1 MKRLVHR
8 ESVGTWMP
16 GVCRSGL
23 GGSAPHQ
30 PPLRT
35 DLSAQELCQGL
46 HEPLWIVEPWKV
58 SAARLH
64 GQLGLTEHAGIIGG
78 TFRRE
83 RDVVL
88 ARDEKDPPPKAGKGG
103 SGGGW
108 VEGAGRGV
116 DGCPVPALLTRLLG
130 AVTLVYCGPS

>member
-1 MKRLVHR
+1 MEGRGHR
-8 ESVGTWMP
+8 ERIGSAMAG
-16 GVCRSGL
+16 GCGSGL
-23 GGSAPHQ
+23 GGSATHQ
-30 PPLRT
+30 LPLRT

-83 RDVVL
+83 RDLVL
-88 ARDEKDPPPKAGKGG
+88 APDEKDPRPKAGPGG

-108 VEGAGRGV
+108 VA
-116 DGCPVPALLTRLLG
+116 
-130 AVTLVYCGPS
+130 